1 MCRPPKSYGVAEH
14 NATCCC
20 RCSPYR
26 LRAGGSLDFLESID
40 IFPVLTLKTG
50 AAEVATWLRNHLIG
64 DRVLM
69 NRFISLFT
77 Q

>member
-1 MCRPPKSYGVAEH
+1 M
-14 NATCCC
+14 
-20 RCSPYR
+20 
-26 LRAGGSLDFLESID
+26 DFLESID